1 MAFLPSY
8 LLKKPEKGASC
19 IVPFFIS
26 VYRKKERLYMAYIC
40 TRSVQVSPLNVYIR
54 NRGRIY
60 MSVVVSIGAGV
71 ELLAFRGNSG

>member
-1 MAFLPSY
+1 
-8 LLKKPEKGASC
+8 
-19 IVPFFIS
+19 
-26 VYRKKERLYMAYIC
+26 MAYIC